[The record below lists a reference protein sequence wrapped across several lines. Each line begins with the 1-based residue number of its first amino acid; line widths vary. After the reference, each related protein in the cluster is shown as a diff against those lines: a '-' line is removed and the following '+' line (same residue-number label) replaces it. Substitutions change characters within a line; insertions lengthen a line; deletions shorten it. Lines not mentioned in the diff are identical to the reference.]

1 MKQVDLIYRT
11 AYAELVQRSLDA
23 SFDADFPTT
32 GNFVSVPVKGRKYWY
47 FEDSHTVPKRRY
59 VGPVDDAEIN
69 QRVAEFK
76 RGKDDFRGRR
86 KLVSTLTR
94 EAGLGAP
101 ERFTGDV
108 IAALQRNGLFRLRAV
123 LVGTVAFQAY
133 SAHLGVRLPSASL
146 QTGDADF
153 AQFHSISAEIGDSLP
168 PILDILRQVDDTFRP
183 VPHMSDGRQS
193 TQFINSQSYKVEFL
207 TPNRGSADHDGEPSR
222 MPALGGAAAQP
233 LRFLDFLIYRPI
245 HAVLLHGGGIPVLVP
260 APERFAVH
268 KLIVSTRRRDDPN
281 GFAKRDKDLHQASLL
296 VEAMA
301 ETRRL
306 SDLAEAYMEAWERG
320 DHWQSALTG
329 GLNGLGAARAEQIT
343 AALRAGL
350 EELGEESDRY
360 FRSPRS

>member
-11 AYAELVQRSLDA
+11 AYAELVQRCLDA
-23 SFDADFPTT
+23 SFDADFPAT

-59 VGPVDDAEIN
+59 VGPADDAEIN
-69 QRVAEFK
+69 RRVAEFK
-76 RGKDDFRGRR
+76 RGKDGFRGRR

-101 ERFTGDV
+101 ERFTGDI

-183 VPHMSDGRQS
+183 VPHMSDGQQS

-233 LRFLDFLIYRPI
+233 LRFLDFLIYQPV
-245 HAVLLHGGGIPVLVP
+245 HAVLLHSGGIPVLVP
-260 APERFAVH
+260 APERYAVH
-268 KLIVSTRRRDDPN
+268 KLIVANERQTGAM
-281 GFAKRDKDLHQASLL
+281 GFAKRDKDLRQARQLI
-296 VEAMA
+296 EALIV
-301 ETRRL
+301 TRQDRE
-306 SDLAEAYMEAWERG
+306 LADAFVEAWERG
-320 DHWQSALTG
+320 PRWQEAIRGGVGYLVPGDAEAVREALAS
-329 GLNGLGAARAEQIT
+329 GLSRNGRSY
-343 AALRAGL
+343 
-350 EELGEESDRY
+350 GE
-360 FRSPRS
+360 FFP